1 MFDYY
6 NNEPL
11 IINLIASNKTLTT
24 NHYLKKLQNF
34 THDIFNKIFFI
45 DLNISDFKDDSN
57 TYILFEI
64 NGNLSAFNS
73 TQIYINDRN
82 QSNTEI
88 FSNFYCNKQ
97 YYSNN
102 KITISCNYSKPYQ
115 NTARFMLLLNE
126 GNQIN
131 IKNVIPEKKEIPTDE
146 RSDGKKGDDEKNEN
160 KSLKYFYYIGIP
172 IIVIVVGVIIV
183 IIIIKCKKKKLSL
196 DDSAKAL
203 DTELIPN
210 NE

>member
-45 DLNISDFKDDSN
+45 DLNITDFKGDSN

-102 KITISCNYSKPYQ
+102 KITISCNYTKP
-115 NTARFMLLLNE
+115 NENMTRFMLLLNE

-131 IKNVIPEKKEIPTDE
+131 IKNVLPDKRDIPTDE
-146 RSDGKKGDDEKNEN
+146 GDDGKNEN
-160 KSLKYFYYIGIP
+160 KSLKLFYYIGIP

-196 DDSAKAL
+196 DDSAKVL
-203 DTELIPN
+203 DTDLIPK